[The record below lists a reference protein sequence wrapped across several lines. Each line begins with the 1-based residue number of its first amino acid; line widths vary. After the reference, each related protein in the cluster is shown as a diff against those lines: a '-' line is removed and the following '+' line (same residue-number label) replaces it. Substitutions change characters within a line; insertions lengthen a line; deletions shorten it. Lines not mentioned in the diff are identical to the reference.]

1 MPMPVLGPANPWTA
15 SNLLEPSVLA
25 DQVKSGTEKWVI
37 FNIGAVEDIQGA
49 THIGLV
55 SNPEN
60 LSKLKMAIVG
70 LPRTTAIVIY
80 CGCCPFAKCPNIRP
94 AFSLLQKEGFVNIKL
109 LNLTKNLQTDWIAK
123 GTLEVKHLK
132 RYWHKCIL
140 KRQGAL
146 EQDAFADEWRVDTT
160 LLTVMGLGLEQSIQ
174 YVYGSAPSFQEF
186 ENWIVEVS
194 GKPATDR
201 ITLFNKIFED
211 NYSIVNDGKSSGQ
224 SLTAADFGFWLEN
237 GYLIIK
243 DAGIMIQLFQHPLLD
258 QNRTAPKI
266 RRAFEDLWARSDIWV
281 DTDRVGFNPP
291 ETQNYQFQG
300 PRLHWDC
307 SIQQPIPF
315 GTQGILYLADTAEN
329 QGAFTLIPGKENL
342 YAMGPIP
349 IAANAGDFIIW
360 HQALPHGSS
369 PNTAS
374 LPRFVQYINYEPANE
389 KDNRAWL

>member
-1 MPMPVLGPANPWTA
+1 M
-15 SNLLEPSVLA
+15 SVL
-25 DQVKSGTEKWVI
+25 E
-37 FNIGAVEDIQGA
+37 
-49 THIGLV
+49 
-55 SNPEN
+55 
-60 LSKLKMAIVG
+60 
-70 LPRTTAIVIY
+70 
-80 CGCCPFAKCPNIRP
+80 
-94 AFSLLQKEGFVNIKL
+94 
-109 LNLTKNLQTDWIAK
+109 IASSHET

-243 DAGIMIQLFQHPLLD
+243 DAVSKKQCDDTITALCDFIGIDRHDRHSWYSNHPSRQGIMIQLFQHPLLD

-281 DTDRVGFNPP
+281 NTDRVGFNPP

-329 QGAFTLIPGKENL
+329 QGAFTLIPGFHNRIGQWLASLPQGADPRKENL